1 MDGWKAQ
8 TEYLAEY
15 SHRGARWGFN
25 FFAIDADDA
34 KQKIES
40 IKATLE
46 LLGPLECRI
55 PLD

>member
-40 IKATLE
+40 IKVTLE